1 MSTYEK
7 ILKIIKE
14 NELVDSEVEITP
26 EKNLIFD
33 LQFDS
38 VKLMGLLFEI
48 EQEFDISIINDTSNY
63 KFFTVETIPDIVTL
77 IDDLLLQ

>member
-33 LQFDS
+33 LHFDS

>member
-1 MSTYEK
+1 MSTYDK

-48 EQEFDISIINDTSNY
+48 EQEFDISIINDISNY

>member
-1 MSTYEK
+1 MTTYEK
-7 ILKIIKE
+7 VLKIIKE

-33 LQFDS
+33 LHFDS

-77 IDDLLLQ
+77 IDDLLL

>member
-14 NELVDSEVEITP
+14 NELVDCEVEITP

-48 EQEFDISIINDTSNY
+48 EQEFDISIINDISNY

>member
-48 EQEFDISIINDTSNY
+48 EQEFDISIINDISNY

>member
-1 MSTYEK
+1 MTTYEK

-33 LQFDS
+33 LHFDS

-77 IDDLLLQ
+77 IDDLLL

>member
-33 LQFDS
+33 LHFDS

-48 EQEFDISIINDTSNY
+48 EQEFDISIINDISNY

>member
-1 MSTYEK
+1 MTTYEK
-7 ILKIIKE
+7 VLKIIKE

-33 LQFDS
+33 LHFDS

-48 EQEFDISIINDTSNY
+48 EQEFDISIINDISNY

-77 IDDLLLQ
+77 IDDLLL

>member
-48 EQEFDISIINDTSNY
+48 EQEFDISIINDISNY

-77 IDDLLLQ
+77 IDDLLL

>member
-48 EQEFDISIINDTSNY
+48 EQEFDISIINDISNY

-77 IDDLLLQ
+77 IDNLLLQ

>member
-33 LQFDS
+33 LHFDS

-77 IDDLLLQ
+77 IDDLLL

>member
-48 EQEFDISIINDTSNY
+48 EQEFDISIINEISNY

>member
-48 EQEFDISIINDTSNY
+48 EQEFDISIIIFL
-63 KFFTVETIPDIVTL
+63 FFHIFSPNIL
-77 IDDLLLQ
+77 YLFNIYL

>member
-1 MSTYEK
+1 MTTYEK

-33 LQFDS
+33 LHFDS